1 MIKRKI
7 NEKNVENFLL
17 DNLDFFVRKP
27 EILKKL
33 TFPKFANNV
42 ESEDQKIVSYKDW
55 VIQNLTVKQ
64 KKIIENVKHN
74 YFTQKKVLD
83 SVVEILKKKNLDDFI
98 SFLTLEANKIFD
110 LEVINIVSSDA
121 DFVKKYNAIL
131 LNKEQI
137 GLVHNS
143 EGYLIMDAVDHNLEI
158 FKDTKNKIYSNAI
171 FSLDMKIF
179 KSPSLLV
186 FGSKNEH
193 FLNNKA
199 YDLIIFFSKVVEEKL
214 KDLF

>member
-1 MIKRKI
+1 ML
-7 NEKNVENFLL
+7 FL
-17 DNLDFFVRKP
+17 
-27 EILKKL
+27 
-33 TFPKFANNV
+33 
-42 ESEDQKIVSYKDW
+42 SC
-55 VIQNLTVKQ
+55 
-64 KKIIENVKHN
+64 
-74 YFTQKKVLD
+74 LD